1 MPHAPA
7 ASSEEDAWIRRART
21 AASHARRSQ
30 QLPGGGDAGTCRS
43 APPVVL
49 QGEKYFR
56 GSSRELPFGA
66 FPSVGAFP
74 LVCHDDWCM
83 AHPKNRGLL
92 AR

>member
-1 MPHAPA
+1 
-7 ASSEEDAWIRRART
+7 
-21 AASHARRSQ
+21 
-30 QLPGGGDAGTCRS
+30 
-43 APPVVL
+43 VL

-83 AHPKNRGLL
+83 AHPKNRGLP